1 MTEIEYELYHHGV
14 KGMKWGK
21 RKDKYVT
28 ARQGLKNARAAG
40 QDAWR
45 KSVSDN
51 GGTLVGRSKQ
61 FAVYKNPADK
71 FRGRKAATDAYKNA
85 YKESIKA
92 DKAYNKQ
99 LRVERKASNPN
110 RNREIAIAAGAAAG
124 TALAA
129 YGTYKVVN
137 AIKNKDFKRRMDGAM
152 RAVDVWAERGRLDI
166 GMSQIKDV
174 YSTHGDSIGAVIK
187 RTISNNEVNGKV
199 DWGAV
204 AKRLNPLT

>member
-1 MTEIEYELYHHGV
+1 MPNQELYHYGV
-14 KGMKWGK
+14 PGMKWGK
-21 RKDKYVT
+21 RKDKYITV
-28 ARQGLKNARAAG
+28 RQGTKNARAAG
-40 QDAWR
+40 REAWQ
-45 KSVSDN
+45 KTTVES
-51 GGTLVGRSKQ
+51 GGKLVGKSKSI
-61 FAVYKNPADK
+61 AVYKNPADK
-71 FRGRKAATDAYKNA
+71 FRGKKSARAAYIDAA
-85 YKESIKA
+85 RESAKA
-92 DKAYNKQ
+92 DKSYNKS
-99 LRVERKASNPN
+99 LKEENKTSNPN
-110 RNREIAIAAGAAAG
+110 RKREIVIAAGAAAG

-152 RAVDVWAERGRLDI
+152 RAVDIWAERGRLDI

-204 AKRLNPLT
+204 AKRLSPL